1 MSTMK
6 KSKLLERIVNSPSS
20 VRAGDRLE
28 NSITTG
34 ARRAAPSSTPGRKY
48 KEVSKNS
55 PALRGGASANSTQ
68 QLRKSSSNSKLP

>member
-20 VRAGDRLE
+20 IRGGDRLE

-34 ARRAAPSSTPGRKY
+34 ARRAAPSSTPGRKC

-55 PALRGGASANSTQ
+55 PALRGGSGNAQ
-68 QLRKSSSNSKLP
+68 QLRKSVSNSKLP